1 MESSRYRG
9 CSRYV
14 GHVGA
19 LAVALGLGGA
29 VITGTGV
36 AWASEGSTDAGTSS
50 SASASSAS
58 ASSAS
63 ASERASA
70 AQPDK
75 TAPAASQQTEST
87 DDPATEPAADDK
99 AGTSNSL
106 AAQDGSDPAKS
117 VGEDS
122 DPPARTDHKW
132 SRASEVADAPD
143 TDAPATEVRTAEAVA
158 MPAVEKAAPRTAAV
172 DLVVD
177 SVKDL
182 ADPFSGGTPATPAD
196 SPAQWMEAAAARR
209 EVGVPSAGPVS
220 TDVKVTLTQQVIT
233 GAVNAKDV
241 NPQNTLSYE
250 VVGSPDAGGKVALDP
265 VTGTFTFLP
274 DESVVKKRGT
284 ETFQVKVSEL
294 TPIVA
299 ALEALPVVGD
309 WVQPTVV
316 FLRGVPIVGQ
326 LLAPIIGVQIVVP
339 VAVNICGVV
348 PRGTP
353 IAFTTMVKSPVDGT
367 LISTNFFPALGLTK
381 GQKAPTIFDGPGL
394 SQAGDTNPFS
404 TAGTRAYNISTFRTA
419 GYNVVTWDPRGEH
432 ASGGVLKLDSPA
444 YEARDMS
451 GIITWLSHRPEALL
465 DGTNDP
471 RMGMVGFSYGGG
483 IQLVTAATDH
493 RVDAIVPGI
502 AWHTLN
508 DSLYRDNAFRTGYA
522 VLLMLDL
529 VVSGARVDPEI
540 YPAIISGA
548 LTGTLTA
555 EQQAILARSGPG
567 DLVKTIKAP
576 TLLLQ
581 GTVDVLLPPQQAITN
596 AQMLAAANVPVKMVW
611 FCGGHGDCETPND
624 NNAAILS
631 ATMAWLDRWVMKK
644 TTVNTGPK
652 FEWIDQNGQYWSS
665 RVLPTDK
672 TFHGASIPVSG
683 TGGVLPIIPLVGSGP
698 STHVKFPYSIGD
710 GEVASVAVN
719 VPIKPGVAAQI
730 VGSPTLTFSYSG
742 VGTATHIYAQL
753 IDNKTGLVIGNL
765 VTPVSVN
772 LDGKRNIATVP
783 LEAIAQTM
791 SATDSLTLQ
800 LVGSAT
806 AYENLTSFGVITISD
821 VAVSLPTVA
830 AGVATKMGVTSTV
843 AA

>member
-1 MESSRYRG
+1 MESSRYKG

-29 VITGTGV
+29 VIAGAGA
-36 AWASEGSTDAGTSS
+36 AWASEGSSDTGT
-50 SASASSAS
+50 SASSSSSSSSSSSEGAS
-58 ASSAS
+58 
-63 ASERASA
+63 
-70 AQPDK
+70 
-75 TAPAASQQTEST
+75 TAPADKSAPTPSSPDASTADPGT
-87 DDPATEPAADDK
+87 KPTAGDDADVAGKSNSPAAHDDNDS
-99 AGTSNSL
+99 A
-106 AAQDGSDPAKS
+106 DG
-117 VGEDS
+117 DS
-122 DPPARTDHKW
+122 TADDPPAKQGHKW
-132 SRASEVADAPD
+132 SREADAAEV
-143 TDAPATEVRTAEAVA
+143 DAESLKTEAAAE
-158 MPAVEKAAPRTAAV
+158 PAVEKAAPRTSAV

-177 SVKDL
+177 TVKDL
-182 ADPFSGGTPATPAD
+182 ADPFSGDTPATPAD

-209 EVGVPSAGPVS
+209 EVSASSTGPIS
-220 TDVKVTLTQQVIT
+220 TDVKVILTQQVIT
-233 GAVNAKDV
+233 GGVNATDINK
-241 NPQNTLSYE
+241 QNTLSYE
-250 VVGSPDAGGKVALDP
+250 VVGKPDAGGKVALDTT
-265 VTGTFTFLP
+265 TGTFTFLP

-299 ALEALPVVGD
+299 ALQALPVVGD

-339 VAVNICGVV
+339 VAVNIRHVV
-348 PRGTP
+348 PWNTP
-353 IAFTTMVKSPVDGT
+353 VAFTTMVKSQVDGA

-394 SQAGDTNPFS
+394 SQAGDTDPFS
-404 TAGTRAYNISTFRTA
+404 TDGNRAYDIATFRAA

-432 ASGGVLKLDSPA
+432 ASGGVLKLDSPD

-465 DGTNDP
+465 DGWNDP

-508 DSLYRDNAFRTGYA
+508 ESLYRDNAFRTGYA

-529 VVSGARVDPEI
+529 VASGARVDPEI

-555 EQQAILARSGPG
+555 EQQAILSSSGPG
-567 DLVKTIKAP
+567 DLVKDIKAP

-581 GTVDVLLPPQQAITN
+581 GTVDVLFPLQQAMIN
-596 AQMLAAANVPVKMVW
+596 AQLLEAANVPVKMVW

-624 NNAAILS
+624 DNAAILA
-631 ATMAWLDRWVMKK
+631 ATMEWLDRWVMKK
-644 TTVNTGPK
+644 TTVDTGPK

-665 RVLPTDK
+665 EVLPTD
-672 TFHGASIPVSG
+672 TAFHGDSIPVSG

-698 STHVKFPYSIGD
+698 STHVEFPYSIGD

-719 VPIKPGVAAQI
+719 VPIEPGIAAQI

-742 VGTATHIYAQL
+742 LGTATHIYAQL
-753 IDNKTGLVIGNL
+753 IDNNTGLVVGNL
-765 VTPVSVN
+765 VTPVPVT
-772 LDGKRNIATVP
+772 LDGKQNRATVS

-806 AYENLTSFGVITISD
+806 AYENLTSVGVITISD
-821 VAVSLPTVA
+821 VELSLPTVA
-830 AGVATKMGVTSTV
+830 AGVASQMGATSTL